1 MLDEPNT
8 VGVMYTY
15 VNIRIYICS
24 MIGSC
29 TQRLVGIYMWYL
41 NLMSTRTSSIK
52 AFKASS
58 SEKKKRFPKTTQ
70 IRYPLRPQLSIPKKR
85 LLNTT

>member
-52 AFKASS
+52 AFKGSS

-70 IRYPLRPQLSIPKKR
+70 MQVSTKRPRLSIPKKT
-85 LLNTT
+85 LTS